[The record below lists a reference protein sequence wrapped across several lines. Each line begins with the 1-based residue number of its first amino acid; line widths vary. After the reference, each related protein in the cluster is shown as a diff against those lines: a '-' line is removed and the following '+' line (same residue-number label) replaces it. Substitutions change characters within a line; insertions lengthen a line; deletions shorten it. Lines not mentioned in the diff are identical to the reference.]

1 MFSMSI
7 ANAENIYFTATG
19 EENGKPLIFRS
30 IKSVPVGSKE
40 SDYPYLINVY
50 WPYTA
55 DNEGGMPNA
64 DSNDAQIEFEDA
76 LERLDKSGISHLM
89 LVVTGNGR
97 KEWFWYVK
105 DIDNW
110 INQLNVSLAGKPVYP
125 IQIETSHQPDW
136 SQYHKFISGVSGF

>member
-1 MFSMSI
+1 MSI
-7 ANAENIYFTATG
+7 ANAETIYFTATG

-30 IKSVPVGSKE
+30 IKSVPEGSKE

-50 WPYTA
+50 WPYKA
-55 DNEGGMPNA
+55 ENEGGMPNA

-76 LERLDKSGISHLM
+76 LERLDIAGISHLM

-105 DIDNW
+105 DIDDW
-110 INQLNVSLAGKPVYP
+110 MNQFNASLAGKPVYP
-125 IQIETSHQPDW
+125 IQIENRHQPDW
-136 SQYHKFISGVSGF
+136 SQYHKFISGVTGF